1 MKSAFSMIELIF
13 VIVALGILSSV
24 LIPRFIATR
33 DDAITVKIATSIM
46 SGAGEIAS
54 YAVAQ
59 GVTDTNLA
67 LMSENINSL
76 VNTENAILSSGTV
89 EIPFGNINDCVT
101 IAVLSNATDEN
112 LSITLGNSSGDSL
125 CSSLHNIID
134 TKQYPMQLRG
144 SLVSH

>member
-1 MKSAFSMIELIF
+1 
-13 VIVALGILSSV
+13 
-24 LIPRFIATR
+24 
-33 DDAITVKIATSIM
+33 M

-67 LMSENINSL
+67 LMSESINNL
-76 VNTENAILSSGTV
+76 VNTENAVLSSGTV

-101 IAVLSNATDEN
+101 ITVFSNATDEN
-112 LSITLGNSSGDSL
+112 LSITLGNPGGDNL
-125 CSSLHNIID
+125 CLSLHNIID